1 MNKIP
6 IKQKIFELLAN
17 AINPAFTELKT
28 KLTEGDK
35 GLKLEV
41 IEHFWREKID
51 SMPKIQLQ
59 NCAFPIADAIL
70 HIQDS
75 TYLIVCEA
83 KIRTEEDIQVTFSIG
98 QKGCSVKLRPIYF
111 DDIAEIDSKHI
122 IENIRFSINEL
133 EKKCV
138 I

>member
-1 MNKIP
+1 MNKISV
-6 IKQKIFELLAN
+6 KQKIFELLAN
-17 AINPAFTELKT
+17 AINPAFSELKT
-28 KLTEGDK
+28 KLDGQNKE
-35 GLKLEV
+35 LKLDV

-51 SMPKIQLQ
+51 TMPKIQLE

-70 HIQDS
+70 TLEDS

-83 KIRTEEDIQVTFSIG
+83 KIRSEEDIQVTFSIG

-122 IENIRFSINEL
+122 VESIRFSINEL